1 MVDMRKRFRGNQ
13 PLSVSKS
20 LEGGASENR
29 GQLYAGRSAV
39 EVVMGKTDGKED
51 TRTGKGEEES

>member
-1 MVDMRKRFRGNQ
+1 MRKRFRGNQ

-29 GQLYAGRSAV
+29 GQLYAGRSAI
-39 EVVMGKTDGKED
+39 EVVAGETDGKED
-51 TRTGKGEEES
+51 SRTDRDGGS